1 MGKFKDIVHKAVAD
15 GYDTEET
22 MECLTL
28 LVDEHLENTKAHDMI
43 HYNKLMAKLHKMF
56 DGEHMT
62 HDMLVTANEHF
73 ENVDGTIG
81 FKWDL
86 KTTTQVAEGMG
97 VHFNEYTK
105 EDFNYI
111 MNMLYS
117 DFSKVLAKY
126 GINRPSVYVEL
137 ADAFLDDPDGP
148 SDKAVR
154 YFKAMGD

>member
-1 MGKFKDIVHKAVAD
+1 MGKFKDIVHHAIAD

-28 LVDEHLENTKAHDMI
+28 LVDEHLEKTKAHDMV
-43 HYNKLMAKLHKMF
+43 HYNKLMSRLQNMF
-56 DGEHMT
+56 DGDHMNGE
-62 HDMLVTANEHF
+62 MLATAARRF
-73 ENVDGTIG
+73 DNVDGTHG
-81 FKWDL
+81 FKWDIA
-86 KTTTQVAEGMG
+86 TTTQVAEGMG
-97 VHFNEYTK
+97 VHFDRYTK
-105 EDFNYI
+105 EDFNYA

-117 DFSKVLAKY
+117 DFSAVLAKY
-126 GINRPSVYVEL
+126 GVSRPSVYVEL